1 MITILSLNDILNNLP
16 DILQYLVPGA
26 CCVVLFCYANS
37 IQLSSKYKLVL
48 SCIISYVLLSFVSLI
63 RMNKFY
69 SFPDTPILN
78 SGMAVILGL
87 LFTLLLSILVQ
98 RKCFN
103 RIMINLFHKTIN
115 QSIWRDVLDLENG
128 SNLRL
133 YLKDKN
139 YYIVGHLKNFEEKGN
154 DSWIALSAFSKRNKE
169 DKSLLE
175 NEPNYS
181 DNSNYIITVRLS
193 DVEYI
198 EIY

>member
-1 MITILSLNDILNNLP
+1 M
-16 DILQYLVPGA
+16 
-26 CCVVLFCYANS
+26 
-37 IQLSSKYKLVL
+37 
-48 SCIISYVLLSFVSLI
+48 
-63 RMNKFY
+63 
-69 SFPDTPILN
+69 
-78 SGMAVILGL
+78 
-87 LFTLLLSILVQ
+87 
-98 RKCFN
+98 
-103 RIMINLFHKTIN
+103 
-115 QSIWRDVLDLENG
+115 DLENG